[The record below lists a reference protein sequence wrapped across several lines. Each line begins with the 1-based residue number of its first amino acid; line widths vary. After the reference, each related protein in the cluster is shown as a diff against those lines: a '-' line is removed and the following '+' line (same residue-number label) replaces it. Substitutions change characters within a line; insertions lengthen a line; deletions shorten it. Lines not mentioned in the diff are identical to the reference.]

1 MYVETVP
8 NRNSPPAVL
17 LREGWR
23 EGHRVHK
30 RTIANLS
37 HWPASKVARL
47 RQLLKDQPLVHPE
60 EAFTI
65 DRALPHGHVALI
77 LHLLR
82 RLDLPAL
89 LDRKRSRPR
98 DLVLAMLAQRLLA
111 PTSKLA
117 ATRLWHTTTLAQEL
131 ALDNADE
138 DDLYDAMDWLLERQE
153 RIERRLAARHLT
165 DGGHVLYDVSSSYYE
180 GRACALAQFGYSRD
194 GKRGR
199 PIVVYGLMTD
209 AAGRPVAV
217 QAYEGNTADPNTV
230 PNQVAKLR
238 DRFGLER
245 VVLVGDRGMLT
256 QTQIDHLKQHPGL
269 GWISALRHTDIRRL
283 FEQGAVQTSLFDA
296 RNLAEITVAA
306 YPDERLVV
314 CHNPILAE
322 RRRRKRDALLR
333 ATEEAFGK
341 IQRQVAR
348 RTRTPLTAT
357 AIAEKVGR
365 AQNRFKMAKH
375 FETVIE
381 DHRFTY
387 QRKTAAIEREAA
399 LDGYYVVRTSE
410 PATRLDAAAVVRGY
424 KNLARVERAFRSL
437 KTVDLRIRP
446 IYHRAESRVRAHIF
460 LCMLA
465 YYLEWHLRQAL
476 APLLFHDEELDLQR
490 ATRDPVLPA
499 QASDTAKAKK
509 NRRRTDDGLPLHS
522 MSTLLAELATQC
534 RCACRLQTDPDGP
547 PLERLTEPTPLQRR
561 AAELIKTFPVADI
574 SIS

>member
-333 ATEEAFGK
+333 ATEEAFAARSSARWRGGPGRRSPRPPLPRK
-341 IQRQVAR
+341 SGAR
-348 RTRTPLTAT
+348 RTASRWPS
-357 AIAEKVGR
+357 
-365 AQNRFKMAKH
+365 
-375 FETVIE
+375 
-381 DHRFTY
+381 
-387 QRKTAAIEREAA
+387 
-399 LDGYYVVRTSE
+399 TSK
-410 PATRLDAAAVVRGY
+410 P
-424 KNLARVERAFRSL
+424 SL
-437 KTVDLRIRP
+437 KTTASPTSARP
-446 IYHRAESRVRAHIF
+446 PPLNAKRPWTGTTSS
-460 LCMLA
+460 
-465 YYLEWHLRQAL
+465 
-476 APLLFHDEELDLQR
+476 APANR
-490 ATRDPVLPA
+490 PRGWTPPPWSAATRTSPA
-499 QASDTAKAKK
+499 SNA
-509 NRRRTDDGLPLHS
+509 PF
-522 MSTLLAELATQC
+522 
-534 RCACRLQTDPDGP
+534 GP
-547 PLERLTEPTPLQRR
+547 
-561 AAELIKTFPVADI
+561 
-574 SIS
+574 